1 MDCQTCRHSVQM
13 HRWTADGVVS
23 MPEWTTVGDCASTP
37 LGGIAARM
45 DARPDPAVAALD
57 GLIERLHGSGRLR
70 VWSLVITVFGDMVVP
85 RGGKVGLFVL
95 RDLCARLG
103 IEDGAV
109 RTAMSRLAADGWVE
123 RERAGRNSFYRLAER
138 GRHAFDLATRR
149 IYAGGPPAWGGDWT
163 VALAPPDERGVEAGE
178 AAALG
183 FVRVATGVYLRPETE
198 GAPPVADSFSGMLVV
213 HGSSAEH
220 PERILSLWPAAGTA
234 AAYRAF
240 VDAYRP
246 LAGAAGGEVPA
257 GLDAAAARAL
267 LIHDWRRIV
276 LRDPGLPAELLPAD
290 WPGEEARRLAAG
302 IYRALVPA
310 SEAWLDSA
318 GLPRQRDAA
327 AFGRRFEAAG

>member
-1 MDCQTCRHSVQM
+1 MQ
-13 HRWTADGVVS
+13 
-23 MPEWTTVGDCASTP
+23 
-37 LGGIAARM
+37 
-45 DARPDPAVAALD
+45 
-57 GLIERLHGSGRLR
+57 
-70 VWSLVITVFGDMVVP
+70 
-85 RGGKVGLFVL
+85 RG
-95 RDLCARLG
+95 
-103 IEDGAV
+103 
-109 RTAMSRLAADGWVE
+109 
-123 RERAGRNSFYRLAER
+123 RAGRPTPNAQGGR
-138 GRHAFDLATRR
+138 GRHAFAPATRR

-246 LAGAAGGEVPA
+246 LAGAAGSEVPA

-310 SEAWLDSA
+310 SEAWLESA